1 MCSKAYDRARI
12 SPFSSSISWL
22 LWLTHVNMSSNKSHN
37 FNRKKIFQRRS
48 LQSMEKILL
57 QKNIYGANINW
68 IVLVF
73 FFFLRTLLLI
83 FHIASFYFF
92 KMQSRLYWTKSSW
105 TMLCHKEKFIL
116 PLNKGKINFKVVMTL
131 FNEKQKYDDNN
142 ELCGTLLWF
151 SLLPWFE

>member
-37 FNRKKIFQRRS
+37 FNRKKNLS
-48 LQSMEKILL
+48 KTVTS
-57 QKNIYGANINW
+57 IYGENTSSKKYLWSKYQLNCAR
-68 IVLVF
+68 

-105 TMLCHKEKFIL
+105 TILCHKEKFIL